1 MTQYNIVYVVVW
13 LLAILSL
20 RKDNLP
26 SAWLFFLQVTLL
38 ALFVGLKFQ
47 TGYDWPIYEAHYAA
61 VQSGEA
67 FYLDFEFGYE
77 WLVQFSTSIGLAFEQ
92 FSAVISI
99 LEVSF
104 IAFAARRFFPRY
116 CLVVMAIMYSVP
128 DFYLIPAFS
137 LLRQGL
143 AVSIFLIGVYKFF
156 SDKKISGFVFFAIA
170 CSLHYSVVGGLL
182 LLALLYM
189 FPLSRRAFSLV
200 FAASVALYV
209 SSFDIIRGVVEVLIV
224 YVNPKYMI
232 YLDRDVFNASF
243 AYRAAFAVVSLVF
256 FVCIYGAWVK
266 HESSS
271 VENLG
276 DGGGV
281 QTCRLAL
288 LGLLIPLIIFGFP
301 TLSTRYQFFFAIF
314 LVGCALGAL
323 QYVTYASRIIVIFV
337 VAIIAYLPFYRFL
350 SSPLSIV
357 YIPYQS
363 QLFYDHKN
371 STGQDRTNDLLNQ
384 LDVLWSK

>member
-128 DFYLIPAFS
+128 DLD
-137 LLRQGL
+137 R
-143 AVSIFLIGVYKFF
+143 K
-156 SDKKISGFVFFAIA
+156 
-170 CSLHYSVVGGLL
+170 SVV
-182 LLALLYM
+182 
-189 FPLSRRAFSLV
+189 
-200 FAASVALYV
+200 
-209 SSFDIIRGVVEVLIV
+209 
-224 YVNPKYMI
+224 
-232 YLDRDVFNASF
+232 
-243 AYRAAFAVVSLVF
+243 
-256 FVCIYGAWVK
+256 
-266 HESSS
+266 
-271 VENLG
+271 
-276 DGGGV
+276 
-281 QTCRLAL
+281 
-288 LGLLIPLIIFGFP
+288 
-301 TLSTRYQFFFAIF
+301 
-314 LVGCALGAL
+314 
-323 QYVTYASRIIVIFV
+323 
-337 VAIIAYLPFYRFL
+337 
-350 SSPLSIV
+350 
-357 YIPYQS
+357 
-363 QLFYDHKN
+363 
-371 STGQDRTNDLLNQ
+371 
-384 LDVLWSK
+384 